1 MRPFYFREAWR
12 SFGHHRGLATTAI
25 VALTASLLVAGV
37 FLLLAHNARIAMRLV
52 AERGEMIVYLKDDV
66 SREHRD
72 AMITRLRQL
81 YGDVQYVS
89 KEQAWQDFNEQIGD
103 PELLE
108 SVDGNPL
115 PASLR
120 IRLRAEL
127 LSYPAMK
134 ETARQLSQFPEVED
148 VRYGGE
154 WAKRL
159 DDTRQGLENGA
170 IAIGIVVAIAMV
182 FILYNTIRLTVLARR
197 HQVEIMSRLG
207 ASDRFIATPFV
218 IEALLQAVI
227 AAVLALAA
235 VFGFQQAFSNRVVPI
250 VFLPWAWVGIY
261 CAVVLGLAWIAA
273 MLALSRVLR
282 SVGA

>member
-1 MRPFYFREAWR
+1 
-12 SFGHHRGLATTAI
+12 
-25 VALTASLLVAGV
+25 
-37 FLLLAHNARIAMRLV
+37 MRLV

-66 SREHRD
+66 TRERRD
-72 AMITRLRQL
+72 EMITRLRQL
-81 YGDVQYVS
+81 YGDVTYVS

-120 IRLRAEL
+120 IKLRPEL
-127 LSYPAMK
+127 MSYPSMK
-134 ETARQLSQFPEVED
+134 EAARQLSQFPEVED

-154 WAKRL
+154 WVKRL
-159 DDTRQGLENGA
+159 DDARRGLENGA
-170 IAIGIVVAIAMV
+170 IAIGIVVAVAMV
-182 FILYNTIRLTVLARR
+182 FVLYNTIRLTVLARR
-197 HQVEIMSRLG
+197 PQVEIMSRLG

-218 IEALLQAVI
+218 IEALLQAAI

-235 VFGFQQAFSNRVVPI
+235 VLGFQQGFSNRVVPI
-250 VFLPWAWVGIY
+250 VYLPWAWVGMY
-261 CAVVLGLAWIAA
+261 LAVVLVLAWIAA
-273 MLALSRVLR
+273 LLALSRVLR